1 MTVEPVD
8 DVEAARDLAKAIMAI
23 VLRTWRESELIGV
36 CAEHLERHREQA
48 RAEAIEQ
55 AQADDGWLPIEQ
67 APRDGT
73 RILVAKIGWIFK
85 DVVEAFKDGHEPA
98 EQGWHLY
105 FATTAYYAADKGY
118 WTDGLEKLVEPT
130 HWRSVGPLPAPPRS
144 SPLPLGGSGGVRGG

>member
-1 MTVEPVD
+1 MTAIGWEQLPVEGGQAGYWRD
-8 DVEAARDLAKAIMAI
+8 RALAAEAQLADAA
-23 VLRTWRESELIGV
+23 
-36 CAEHLERHREQA
+36 RHREQA